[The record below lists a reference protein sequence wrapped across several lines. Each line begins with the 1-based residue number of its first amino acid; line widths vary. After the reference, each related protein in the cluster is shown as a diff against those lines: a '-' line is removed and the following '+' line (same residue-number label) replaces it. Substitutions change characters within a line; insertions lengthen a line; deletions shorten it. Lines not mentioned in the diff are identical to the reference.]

1 MKLKALLE
9 AILAGFVVAAFS
21 YHVLITQSTYA
32 ALAISHKMPEA
43 WFSSLLTWYA
53 AFVVIGVSL
62 IIGGVACWM
71 VYRYAAKGGAE
82 TRGKAN

>member
-1 MKLKALLE
+1 M
-9 AILAGFVVAAFS
+9 
-21 YHVLITQSTYA
+21 
-32 ALAISHKMPEA
+32 AISHKMPEA

-71 VYRYAAKGGAE
+71 VYRYAARGGAE